1 LALSFVREAK
11 DIRELKAKMTKL
23 RARPKGLEVTGG
35 DLGFSTTYE
44 DDAYIPIISKIEK
57 PQAIDNL
64 EEILE
69 YYLKPLKI
77 PVLYG
82 LPLGHT
88 KDMATLPL
96 GVKARLDADKKQFT
110 ILESGVV

>member
-1 LALSFVREAK
+1 MIEEAYTEPWIFDHMLSHLRNAGVLEIVKGVMVSECHDCVPAK
-11 DIRELKAKMTKL
+11 HNPGYYSDT
-23 RARPKGLEVTGG
+23 
-35 DLGFSTTYE
+35 
-44 DDAYIPIISKIEK
+44 
-57 PQAIDNL
+57 NL